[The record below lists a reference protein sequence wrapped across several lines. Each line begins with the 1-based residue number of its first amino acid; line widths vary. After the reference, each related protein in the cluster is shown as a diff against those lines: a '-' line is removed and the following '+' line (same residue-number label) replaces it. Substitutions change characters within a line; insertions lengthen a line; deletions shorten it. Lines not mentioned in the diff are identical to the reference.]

1 MAREGL
7 MDDSGHNFIEC
18 DGDCDKC
25 RYVETCDNEEC
36 IDEWNKYYYDT
47 RF

>member
-7 MDDSGHNFIEC
+7 MDDSGYNFNEC
-18 DGDCDKC
+18 DGECDKC
-25 RYVETCDNEEC
+25 DQRDICDEEDC

-47 RF
+47 RL